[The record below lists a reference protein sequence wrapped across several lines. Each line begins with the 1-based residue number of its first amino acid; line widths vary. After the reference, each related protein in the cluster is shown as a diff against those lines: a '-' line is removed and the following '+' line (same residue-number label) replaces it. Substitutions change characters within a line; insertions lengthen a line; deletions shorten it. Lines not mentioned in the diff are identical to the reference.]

1 MGGFGSHVRGVAC
14 VCPVCGG
21 YGEVV
26 WECVRGGVVCGG
38 GCVVGGVRGGGGGWC
53 SVVIEGRV

>member
-1 MGGFGSHVRGVAC
+1 MGGCGSHVRGVAC

-26 WECVRGGVVCGG
+26 FKCVRGGVVCGG
-38 GCVVGGVRGGGGGWC
+38 GCGVGGVRGGD
-53 SVVIEGRV
+53 ER